1 MLAGGIYYAT
11 HRARA
16 SFGALLPAFLYQQ
29 FEHIV
34 NYQYSGRDASSAKRR
49 DFHFCR
55 LYPGDDFA
63 TSLSRHEHYLCL
75 KLKVKPG
82 DTVLV
87 VGCGTGDALFEL
99 VHYADVNV
107 VGFDEDH
114 EKVRLAEERLAARR
128 AGLGNRTVR
137 FVSGRIDDIAVYF
150 DDESFD
156 GVYSIEGFRN
166 ATSFHSIYQ
175 QIQAILKPGARAAI
189 IDWCFTNSLTPAINI
204 DHTRLSLVLQHAAN
218 LYPRSPHE
226 RSITSASSAIRMAG
240 LYLEEFEDLAQRQG
254 RIAWYEPLERALMDP
269 RMIVGTTRAWTSW
282 PQSTDFQNEEEQ
294 EWYDMFGVSR
304 EAAVVIVEA
313 GRRKLFTPM
322 AMFAMQKPQAQIVSS
337 C

>member
-1 MLAGGIYYAT
+1 MKYILEDDTEPICKLFTTIVRLCLSAHRTTVSSQLRQGVVLYLSADHTSHLLQLVEDLIPHDPNISKMLAGGIYYAT

-16 SFGALLPAFLYQQ
+16 SFSALLPAFLYQQ

-137 FVSGRIDDIAVYF
+137 LVSG
-150 DDESFD
+150 
-156 GVYSIEGFRN
+156 
-166 ATSFHSIYQ
+166 
-175 QIQAILKPGARAAI
+175 
-189 IDWCFTNSLTPAINI
+189 
-204 DHTRLSLVLQHAAN
+204 
-218 LYPRSPHE
+218 
-226 RSITSASSAIRMAG
+226 
-240 LYLEEFEDLAQRQG
+240 
-254 RIAWYEPLERALMDP
+254 
-269 RMIVGTTRAWTSW
+269 
-282 PQSTDFQNEEEQ
+282 
-294 EWYDMFGVSR
+294 
-304 EAAVVIVEA
+304 
-313 GRRKLFTPM
+313 
-322 AMFAMQKPQAQIVSS
+322 
-337 C
+337 